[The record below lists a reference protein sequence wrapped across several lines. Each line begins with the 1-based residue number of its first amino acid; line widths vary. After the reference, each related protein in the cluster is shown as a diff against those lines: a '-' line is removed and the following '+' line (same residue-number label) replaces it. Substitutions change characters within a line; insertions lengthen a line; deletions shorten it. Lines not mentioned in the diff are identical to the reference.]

1 MHINYWEHAT
11 TSVQGRIG
19 GALLGAVLVAALI
32 GPIVAGSADLPSRD
46 IFHPPSAAHPL
57 GTNDFGQDVLGLLLA
72 GARLSLTVAL
82 SAGLLTTVLS
92 ALVGAGAVMTGGL
105 WDRVLMRFT
114 DVMLAV
120 PSVVVIIVIA
130 AYLRLNPVGLILLIA
145 LFGWPGTARVIRAR
159 TLTLV
164 GRTHVLAAWTF
175 GAAKPYLLYRHI
187 LPDLVP
193 LLLVGFLQSAR
204 RAVFLE
210 AGLAFLGIG
219 DPTVVSWGIMIQNA
233 LRFYYMEAWVWL
245 LLPPALAVAATILA
259 FNLLG
264 NSIEQAVDPR
274 LRRLHTKGVANA

>member
-19 GALLGAVLVAALI
+19 GALLGAVLIAALI
-32 GPIVAGSADLPSRD
+32 GPFVAGSPDLPSRD
-46 IFHPPSAAHPL
+46 IFQPPSAVHPL

-82 SAGLLTTVLS
+82 SAGLLTTVLA
-92 ALVGAGAVMTGGL
+92 ALVGAGAALAGGL

-130 AYLRLNPVGLILLIA
+130 AYLRLNMVGLILLIA
-145 LFGWPGTARVIRAR
+145 LFGWPGTARVVRAR

-164 GRTHVLAAWTF
+164 GRTHVLAARTF

-233 LRFYYMEAWVWL
+233 LRFYYMNAWVWL

-264 NSIEQAVDPR
+264 NNIEQAVDPR
-274 LRRLHTKGVANA
+274 LRRFHTKGVAHA